1 MKNFA
6 AWRMRAILALALA
19 GALAGIAAAQ
29 VGPEK
34 DYLSGYEADKIRD
47 AETPNEKIKLFIQFA
62 DDRLKKFQ
70 YELEHPSQTNHTQQL
85 NYLMNSYI
93 GCVDDAAD
101 LMQEAAQKQQDQL
114 LDDQPAAVFL
124 LRLEQ
129 ELHRRP
135 ADALVAH
142 AVDQVDDDRGADQ
155 GGARHHER
163 RVEEEV
169 HASGAFDR
177 WVALFL
183 WVL

>member
-6 AWRMRAILALALA
+6 TWWMRAILALALA

-101 LMQEAAQKQQDQL
+101 LMQEAAQKQQNVRAGVDLIAGKAKEFLEILKKIQAEGKENEVYKDNI
-114 LDDQPAAVFL
+114 DDAIEGTQDAINDAEKAKKSVAPPPV
-124 LRLEQ
+124 
-129 ELHRRP
+129 RRK
-135 ADALVAH
+135 
-142 AVDQVDDDRGADQ
+142 
-155 GGARHHER
+155 
-163 RVEEEV
+163 
-169 HASGAFDR
+169 S
-177 WVALFL
+177 
-183 WVL
+183 